1 MDGSIDTRVSLSDGG
16 SCCEKAQGEGQDAE
30 HERLFHLVVEAA
42 PNAMIMVEQ
51 RGRIALVNTAAERLF
66 GYERSELLGQPI
78 EMLLPLRVR
87 AGHES
92 SRFHYLDTG
101 SPLARPMGAG
111 RDLFAIRK
119 DGVEVP
125 VEIGLNPILTPDGQC
140 VLASVI
146 DITERK
152 RVENELKAGQQA
164 VSEHLRELEKALAQK
179 TVLLQEVHHRVKNN
193 LQIISSLLRM
203 QGETVQHEAVTLAL
217 KESQMRVLS
226 MALVHE
232 RLYSESQID
241 QVDFGDYSKALVAEL
256 FRSFADRSGRIAS
269 RVNCSKILLSIHQA
283 IPCGLI
289 LNELV
294 TNALKY
300 AYPGE
305 RAGDIVVDL
314 ECSSPT
320 TLSLSVSDWGV
331 GLPQNFTYSRSKSLG
346 LPIVE
351 ILACQ
356 LGGSLY
362 IQKSSPTVF
371 QIEFPLEMS
380 ESGSIGQS
388 H

>member
-1 MDGSIDTRVSLSDGG
+1 VEGSIDSPRVSPPHGG
-16 SCCEKAQGEGQDAE
+16 SCRENGQGDAQDGHQEQ
-30 HERLFHLVVEAA
+30 LFHLVVEAA

-66 GYERSELLGQPI
+66 GYERRELLGQPI
-78 EMLLPLRVR
+78 EVLLPLRVR

-92 SRFHYLDTG
+92 SRSHYLDMG
-101 SPLARPMGAG
+101 APLARPMGAG

-125 VEIGLNPILTPDGQC
+125 VEIGLNPILTPNGRC

-152 RVENELKAGQQA
+152 RVEDELKAGQQA
-164 VSEHLRELEKALAQK
+164 VSEHLRELEKALAEK

-203 QGETVQHEAVTLAL
+203 QGETVRHDAVTSAL
-217 KESQMRVLS
+217 KESQARVLS

-232 RLYSESQID
+232 RLYSGAQVD
-241 QVDFGDYSKALVAEL
+241 QLDFGDYSKALVAEL
-256 FRSFADRSGRIAS
+256 FRSFADRSGRIVG

-305 RAGDIVVDL
+305 RKGDIVVDL
-314 ECSSPT
+314 EYSGPST
-320 TLSLSVSDWGV
+320 VGLSVSDQGA
-331 GLPQNFTYSRSKSLG
+331 GLPDNFTWSRSKSLG

-351 ILACQ
+351 ILARQ
-356 LGGSLY
+356 LGGCLSV
-362 IQKSSPTVF
+362 QSGDSTVF
-371 QIEFPLEMS
+371 KVEFPV
-380 ESGSIGQS
+380 
-388 H
+388 

>member
-1 MDGSIDTRVSLSDGG
+1 
-16 SCCEKAQGEGQDAE
+16 
-30 HERLFHLVVEAA
+30 VVEAA

-51 RGRIALVNTAAERLF
+51 RGRIVLVNTAAERLF

-78 EMLLPLRVR
+78 EILLPLRVR

-92 SRFHYLDTG
+92 SRFHYLDMGT
-101 SPLARPMGAG
+101 PLARPMGAG

-125 VEIGLNPILTPDGQC
+125 VEIGLNPILTSDGQC

-152 RVENELKAGQQA
+152 RVEDELKAGQQA
-164 VSEHLRELEKALAQK
+164 VSEHLRELEKALAEK

-203 QGETVQHEAVTLAL
+203 QGETVKDDAVTSAL

-232 RLYSESQID
+232 RLYSESQVD

-256 FRSFADRSGRIAS
+256 FRSFADRSGRIVS
-269 RVNCSKILLSIHQA
+269 RVNSSKILLSIHQA

-305 RAGDIVVDL
+305 RSGEIVVNL
-314 ECSSPT
+314 EHSAPNT
-320 TLSLSVSDWGV
+320 VDLSVSDRGV
-331 GLPQNFTYSRSKSLG
+331 GLPDNFTWSRSKSLG

-351 ILACQ
+351 VLARQ
-356 LGGSLY
+356 LGGCLSVERGD
-362 IQKSSPTVF
+362 STVF
-371 QIEFPLEMS
+371 KVEFPLVMS
-380 ESGSIGQS
+380 ETGSIGRS